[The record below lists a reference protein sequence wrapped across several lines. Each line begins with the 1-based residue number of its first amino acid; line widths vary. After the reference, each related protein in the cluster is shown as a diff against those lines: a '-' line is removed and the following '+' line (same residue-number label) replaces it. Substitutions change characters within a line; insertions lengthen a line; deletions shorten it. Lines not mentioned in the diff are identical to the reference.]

1 MPIDGAFKF
10 CADMAKFFY
19 MLLIVRGR
27 GQGLKVIPV
36 IDVLNGIV
44 VHAVR
49 GKRKEYQPL
58 KSILT
63 SSVDPLEVAKAFK
76 TLGFNELYLADL
88 DAIAG
93 KQPNYQIYKRIA
105 NETGLNLMVDAGITD
120 HKTAK
125 KVLNSQVSKLIIGT
139 ETLPNQKFL
148 KEAITLLN
156 ANRVVVSL
164 DLMAEKV
171 LVKPG
176 FDGSNDA
183 LGLLCDFQGLGVLEF
198 IVLDLARVGSS
209 EGVNVAF
216 LKRAMAL
223 LHGGV
228 YVGGGVRDVTDLV
241 ELKNMGVSGVLL
253 ATALHSGKI
262 SIADLKQ
269 AQLI

>member
-10 CADMAKFFY
+10 CANMAKFFY
-19 MLLIVRGR
+19 MLLIVRSR
-27 GQGLKVIPV
+27 GQGLKIIPV

-58 KSILT
+58 KSVLT
-63 SSVDPLEVAKAFK
+63 DSVDPFEVAKAFK
-76 TLGFNELYLADL
+76 TLGFSELYLADL

-93 KQPNYQIYKRIA
+93 KQPNCQIYKHVA
-105 NETGLNLMVDAGITD
+105 NETGLKLMVDAGITD

-139 ETLPNQKFL
+139 ETMPSKKFL
-148 KEAITLLN
+148 EEAITLLD
-156 ANRVVVSL
+156 ANRIVVSL
-164 DLMAEKV
+164 DLIAEKV
-171 LVKPG
+171 LIKPG

-183 LGLLCDFQGLGVLEF
+183 LNLLGDFQRMGVLEF
-198 IVLDLARVGSS
+198 IVLDLARVGSG
-209 EGVNVAF
+209 EGVNVDF
-216 LKRAMAL
+216 LKRAIAL

-228 YVGGGVRDVTDLV
+228 YVGGGVRDVSDLV
-241 ELKNMGVSGVLL
+241 ELQNMGVSGSLV

-262 SIADLKQ
+262 SINDLKQ